1 MQTKYNMKVCIVE
14 PRGSGGMV
22 HYAYQLCNALAGH
35 VTEVTLVTAKR
46 YELED
51 YPHSFHISKLL
62 DLWTHS
68 APFFE
73 SAPSNG
79 VIKFL
84 RKLLHNLRRIGRGAR
99 YILQWIKLAH
109 YLLTTRPDV
118 VQFGSIEFPFE
129 AVFLR
134 YLKSR
139 GLTLAQICHEFE
151 PRERS
156 NSPLVRLNN
165 YFLSN
170 VFKAF
175 SVIFFHSESNRQRF
189 HSLYPEI
196 DLTSSQIIPM
206 GNGQIF
212 PVSNDFSKIQDSLKE
227 RYGICGCEPI
237 VLFFGNITPSK
248 GVDDLLR
255 AFAKVHTEKKEAKL
269 IIAGT
274 PLKYIDIDT
283 LTGLAADLG
292 IKSGTV
298 FDTRYLPLQEIRPLI
313 ELATVVA
320 YPYVSSTQSASIQ
333 AAYAC
338 GKPVIATRVGGLPDL
353 VEDGKSGFLVAP
365 RSPDELAR
373 AILKII
379 SNSEL
384 AKQLGSFARDL
395 SQTRFSWTPIAGTIA
410 HVYETLLATK
420 DANRL

>member
-1 MQTKYNMKVCIVE
+1 MQTKHNMKVCVVE
-14 PRGSGGMV
+14 PRGSGGMI

-35 VTEVTLVTAKR
+35 GTEVTLVTAKR
-46 YELED
+46 YELEN
-51 YPHSFHISKLL
+51 YPHSFHVNKLL

-73 SAPSNG
+73 SAPTNG

-99 YILQWIKLAH
+99 YIFQWIKLAH
-109 YLLTTRPDV
+109 YLMSTQPDI

-129 AVFLR
+129 ALFLG

-139 GLTLAQICHEFE
+139 GLTLAQIGHEFE

-196 DLTSSQIIPM
+196 DLTSSHIIPM

-212 PVSNDFSKIQDSLKE
+212 PVSNDFSAIQNSLKE
-227 RYGICGCEPI
+227 RYGLCGCEPI

-248 GVDDLLR
+248 GVDDLLN
-255 AFAKVHTEKKEAKL
+255 AFARVHAEKKEAKL

-274 PLKYIDIDT
+274 PLKYIDMDT

-292 IKSGTV
+292 IQPVTV
-298 FDTRYLPLQEIRPLI
+298 FDTRYLPLEEIRPLI

-338 GKPVIATRVGGLPDL
+338 GKPVVATRVGGLPDL
-353 VEDGKSGFLVAP
+353 VEDGKSGFLVSP
-365 RSPDELAR
+365 RSPDELSR

-379 SNSEL
+379 RDPEM
-384 AKQLGSFARDL
+384 AKQLGSFAREL
-395 SQTRFSWTPIAGTIA
+395 SETRFSWTPIAGEIA
-410 HVYETLLATK
+410 RAYETLLASN
-420 DANRL
+420 DASRL